1 MHKSALTF
9 GLLASSIVMLA
20 IMPFLNQNN
29 FSNATAQEYG
39 QYDDNSR
46 YMDNAN
52 SEEYNTYSD
61 NIGADHEKYQ
71 QYQ

>member
-1 MHKSALTF
+1 M
-9 GLLASSIVMLA
+9 SSLVMVAIVS
-20 IMPFLNQNN
+20 FLNQNN
-29 FSNATAQEYG
+29 SFSNPVMAQEYD

-46 YMDNAN
+46 YMDNEN

-71 QYQ
+71 

>member
-1 MHKSALTF
+1 M
-9 GLLASSIVMLA
+9 SSLVMVAIVS
-20 IMPFLNQNN
+20 FLNQKNS
-29 FSNATAQEYG
+29 FSNPVMAQEYG

-46 YMDNAN
+46 YMDNEN

-71 QYQ
+71 